1 MMPRRT
7 ISLAALAAL
16 AACSTANSTNDYALE
31 VDSAAASNASA
42 TPASG
47 VPSSVIQVA
56 AQSGA
61 FNTLTT
67 ALRSTGLAD
76 SLEAEG
82 PFTLLAPTDA
92 AFAKMNPDSLNAL
105 LADKARLAEL
115 LRYHVINGGMP
126 SADMATLAEVPTLEG
141 APVQLATENGRL
153 QLNGSASVTSPDI
166 VAANGMIHAIDTVLE
181 PPRE

>member
-1 MMPRRT
+1 MTHRHT
-7 ISLAALAAL
+7 FGLAALVAL
-16 AACSTANSTNDYALE
+16 AACSTAQSTDEYALE

-42 TPASG
+42 PHVSG

-67 ALRSTGLAD
+67 ALRKSGLAD
-76 SLEAEG
+76 SLEADG

-105 LADKARLAEL
+105 LADSARLMEV
-115 LRYHVINGGMP
+115 LRYHVIAGGMP
-126 SADMATLAEVPTLEG
+126 SGDMATMAEVPSLDG
-141 APVQLATENGRL
+141 APVALATANGRL
-153 QLNGSASVTSPDI
+153 QLNGSANVTSPDI
-166 VAANGMIHAIDTVLE
+166 VAGNGVIHAIDTVLE
-181 PPRE
+181 PPR